1 MKGLIFSPKEI
12 IKVVSNYFHLTALQV
27 INGFFY
33 ILIYPFVI
41 GNVGVESY
49 GSFVFAS
56 GVAALFSVLVSFG
69 FELHAAKL
77 VAVDQNNKYEHSLV
91 LSKVTAAKLFLE
103 LVALIV
109 FGVLVVTTVP
119 SANSSLYWACF
130 ATTLSSVF
138 LPSWFFHGLQKVY
151 ILTVIQLSVKLIS
164 LPAILMTVTSPGDI
178 VIYASLVSGAN
189 IIAAIISFYFAIKCF
204 GLRLS
209 LPNLSEIIDL
219 FSKVQPFF
227 WSTAVNALKQR
238 GVELSI
244 GLLFGMKEVAIYD
257 LANKLFTIASVF
269 ASNVNAA
276 LFPRVLRGAS
286 EAALRKIFIYELWLS
301 VFFIASLVFV
311 NSIII
316 SLFFEEEMAPAYGIS
331 VILSLNIVAYL
342 IVGCYMYFVF
352 IPSERYD
359 LVIKNQI
366 VGASCFVLLSG
377 IFLAFDWS
385 VYAIVFS
392 LVISGLSEIL
402 FCWIVLRQIKK
413 SASIDWVE

>member
-1 MKGLIFSPKEI
+1 MKELIFSPREI
-12 IKVVSNYFHLTALQV
+12 IKVVNNYLHLTALQV

-33 ILIYPFVI
+33 VLIYPFVI
-41 GNVGVESY
+41 GNVGIESY

-56 GVAALFSVLVSFG
+56 GVAALFSVFVSFG

-91 LSKVTAAKLFLE
+91 LSKVTTAKLFLE
-103 LVALIV
+103 LMALIV
-109 FGVLVVTTVP
+109 FGVLVVTVL

-138 LPSWFFHGLQKVY
+138 LPSWLFHGLQKVY

-164 LPAILMTVTSPGDI
+164 LPIILMTITSPGDI
-178 VIYASLVSGAN
+178 VIYAALVSGAN

-209 LPNLSEIIDL
+209 LPNPSEIIDL

-276 LFPRVLRGAS
+276 LFPRTLRGAS
-286 EAALRKIFIYELWLS
+286 EAAVRKIFIYEVWLS
-301 VFFIASLVFV
+301 VFFIASLVFF
-311 NSIII
+311 NNIII

-331 VILSLNIVAYL
+331 VVLSLNIVAYL
-342 IVGCYMYFVF
+342 VVGCYMYFVF

-377 IFLAFDWS
+377 IFLAIDWS

-402 FCWIVLRQIKK
+402 FCWIVLKRIKK
-413 SASIDWVE
+413 SASIDWVK